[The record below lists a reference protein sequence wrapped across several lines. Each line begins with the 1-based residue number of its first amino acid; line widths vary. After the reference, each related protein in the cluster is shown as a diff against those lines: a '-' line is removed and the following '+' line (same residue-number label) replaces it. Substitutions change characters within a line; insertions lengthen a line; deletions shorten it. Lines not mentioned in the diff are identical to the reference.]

1 MAYICQSCGYASKKW
16 LGKCPECNNWNTFI
30 EENFDE
36 KRIKKISD
44 IPEPLLLKDIQLK
57 KIQRISTK
65 ITEFDR
71 VIGGGLV
78 DGEVILIG
86 GPPGIGK
93 STLLSQILNNISTNY
108 EKGFYLSAEESLN
121 QIKIRFS
128 RLNINNDN
136 IFFLAENNLSKAIYT
151 IKKIKP
157 KFLVVDSIQTVYL
170 EHISSIP
177 GSISQIRECSSLL
190 IEYAKRNNVI
200 LFLIGHITKEGSIA
214 GPKILEHMVDT
225 VLYFESEKDSVY
237 RIIRS
242 LKNRFGPVNEI
253 SVFEMT
259 SNGLKQIVNPSEIF
273 IDKNKSKNI
282 GSTIFP
288 AIEGTRSILIE
299 VQALVSDSNFSMPRR
314 TSQGVDLNRLNLLIA
329 IIEKNLGATLFN
341 KDIFVNI
348 PGGIKVNDPSVDLP
362 IVLSILSSYLNK
374 EIDKNLACFGEI
386 GLTGEIRATTFSN
399 ERIKEAL
406 RLGYKKIIAP
416 EVKEKFNDAEIIS
429 INSISDILSILN

>member
-93 STLLSQILNNISTNY
+93 STLLSQILNNISTNN

-128 RLNINNDN
+128 RLNIDNDN

-190 IEYAKRNNVI
+190 IEYAKKNNVI

>member
-1 MAYICQSCGYASKKW
+1 
-16 LGKCPECNNWNTFI
+16 
-30 EENFDE
+30 
-36 KRIKKISD
+36 
-44 IPEPLLLKDIQLK
+44 
-57 KIQRISTK
+57 
-65 ITEFDR
+65 
-71 VIGGGLV
+71 
-78 DGEVILIG
+78 
-86 GPPGIGK
+86 
-93 STLLSQILNNISTNY
+93 
-108 EKGFYLSAEESLN
+108 
-121 QIKIRFS
+121 
-128 RLNINNDN
+128 
-136 IFFLAENNLSKAIYT
+136 
-151 IKKIKP
+151 
-157 KFLVVDSIQTVYL
+157 
-170 EHISSIP
+170 
-177 GSISQIRECSSLL
+177 
-190 IEYAKRNNVI
+190 
-200 LFLIGHITKEGSIA
+200 
-214 GPKILEHMVDT
+214 MVDT

-406 RLGYKKIIAP
+406 RLGYKKIITP
-416 EVKEKFNDAEIIS
+416 EVKEKFNEADIII